1 MDWSGLEN
9 EKKLVDNILKQ
20 KILLISWDAWNTAI
34 LIQPRKLAW
43 NLKIDSLE
51 KEIPFW
57 KP

>member
-34 LIQPRKLAW
+34 LIQPRKLA
-43 NLKIDSLE
+43 
-51 KEIPFW
+51 
-57 KP
+57 